1 MEHSWSALLNYSKN
15 RLSQNLNFKYSD
27 EVRDY
32 GNANNSFKDVI
43 LKEYYLVNYNL
54 NYKINNNLDF
64 YFNLENI
71 FDENYEQAYMYS
83 TMNRSFNL
91 GIRSIF

>member
-1 MEHSWSALLNYSKN
+1 MYEFPITKDNQLLIKIKHNKFFN
-15 RLSQNLNFKYSD
+15 ELAQNKLAKKFYNITSYVYLHRCTKTDTS
-27 EVRDY
+27 Y
-32 GNANNSFKDVI
+32 GFSNS
-43 LKEYYLVNYNL
+43 
-54 NYKINNNLDF
+54 DF

-83 TMNRSFNL
+83 AMNRSFNL